1 MFFQKKIIMLS
12 LMLFMLASC
21 GIKKPLVKPNS
32 LSKYHAQINL

>member
-21 GIKKPLVKPNS
+21 GIKKPLVKPNT
-32 LSKYHAQINL
+32 LPIHHQQINL